1 MNKISR
7 KIKSFLGKY
16 DLDKSGLVYLVAF
29 SGGFDSMC
37 LLHNLKNITKNKIVA
52 IHLNHKWRGKESD
65 LEEENCRRF
74 CLKIGVDFYSENIN
88 PQVPKTE
95 TAARE
100 ARYDFF
106 RNCAKKFDSKIVFTA
121 HNKNDNAETL
131 VYRISIGTGVVGLQG
146 ISENRDI
153 FYRPLLGISR
163 SEIEKYCQN
172 FHLVPNFDSSNLD
185 VNYKRNYIRA
195 NVLPQLEKINPDA
208 VDKISSL
215 SEIAKEENEIVEEYL
230 NFIYEKICENGKIKT
245 KKYLKLSFSL
255 QKRIIYKIFIE
266 NNLDYDRK
274 KITRICKFLQE
285 NSMKKSGITC
295 SLADNLWLF
304 VNEDYIQIITK
315 NEKNFSKIHVI
326 KEGKYETK
334 DYIFEIEKFSKQV
347 KKFPKDSENIAYV
360 NLNFPIDF
368 DIRTREDGDVI
379 IPLGLNGKQK
389 LKKYLNSKKIPNH
402 QKDSIIL
409 LAHENEILWV
419 IGIGISDKIK
429 VEGLPT
435 HRIKFSIK

>member
-1 MNKISR
+1 
-7 KIKSFLGKY
+7 
-16 DLDKSGLVYLVAF
+16 
-29 SGGFDSMC
+29 
-37 LLHNLKNITKNKIVA
+37 
-52 IHLNHKWRGKESD
+52 
-65 LEEENCRRF
+65 
-74 CLKIGVDFYSENIN
+74 
-88 PQVPKTE
+88 
-95 TAARE
+95 
-100 ARYDFF
+100 
-106 RNCAKKFDSKIVFTA
+106 
-121 HNKNDNAETL
+121 
-131 VYRISIGTGVVGLQG
+131 
-146 ISENRDI
+146 
-153 FYRPLLGISR
+153 
-163 SEIEKYCQN
+163 
-172 FHLVPNFDSSNLD
+172 VPNFDSSNLD